1 MSTNYKAIKRNREEF
16 VTKLAADIQATVKH
30 GIDRDAKDI
39 VRDLTRQINNVMN
52 GMHIGKNSGGWVF
65 GFRAYP
71 DLGIRSW
78 VEWKEYIL
86 LNDLIILD
94 EYGVIQ
100 PLDYFEQIVES
111 SKTWN
116 HKPAKSHH
124 DIYGFKLSSNRI
136 PTSWRDDDGYD
147 FGDYEF
153 S

>member
-1 MSTNYKAIKRNREEF
+1 MSTNYKAIKKNRQE
-16 VTKLAADIQATVKH
+16 VITKLAADIQEAVSH
-30 GIDRDAKDI
+30 GIDRDTKDN
-39 VRDLTRQINNVMN
+39 VRTLTEQINRVMG
-52 GMHIGKNSGGWVF
+52 GMHIGLNSGGWVF

-71 DLGIRSW
+71 EYNIRSW
-78 VEWKEYIL
+78 KEWKEFIL
-86 LNDLIILD
+86 DNDLIIMD
-94 EYGVIQ
+94 EYGVIH